1 VASVSCALLAAL
13 AVASLSGESASR
25 SLRISSSGFLIGE
38 DAEPLPQTLVLGPR
52 RLQLPL
58 QLSGFMLPSGP
69 LGGIVEDAP

>member
-1 VASVSCALLAAL
+1 MASFSCSLRAAL
-13 AVASLSGESASR
+13 AVASLSGESAAR
-25 SLRISSSGFLIGE
+25 SLRISSSGFLIGTVIGE

-69 LGGIVEDAP
+69 LGGS